1 MSLAHMPAAASVVVV
16 GAGPVGSSIARSL
29 AARGFAVTLIG
40 PTGELLCSSNDL
52 GRIARAADAE
62 GSLVWAAR
70 NKAAISLYPQL
81 QQRSGVEFYKQCGS
95 VCIGTPAFLE
105 PIVAGLEA
113 VKAKYTLLPDA
124 AERFPYLRI
133 PKGSRAV
140 LEAEAGYVNPAEMIR
155 CNKQLLL
162 QMGSRV
168 IEGTVTNIAVD
179 GMHAECTVDG
189 EQVVTSTHV
198 IVACGGLTQHILSRV
213 EGIPV
218 GVHCQI
224 SNY

>member
-1 MSLAHMPAAASVVVV
+1 M
-16 GAGPVGSSIARSL
+16 
-29 AARGFAVTLIG
+29 
-40 PTGELLCSSNDL
+40 
-52 GRIARAADAE
+52 
-62 GSLVWAAR
+62 
-70 NKAAISLYPQL
+70 
-81 QQRSGVEFYKQCGS
+81 
-95 VCIGTPAFLE
+95 LE
-105 PIVAGLEA
+105 
-113 VKAKYTLLPDA
+113 T
-124 AERFPYLRI
+124 
-133 PKGSRAV
+133 
-140 LEAEAGYVNPAEMIR
+140 EAGYVNPAEMIR

-168 IEGTVTNIAVD
+168 IEGTVTKITID